1 MKKLMAILLLVTM
14 LFTAALAETATET
27 ETETATETEADTT
40 WYELSEDAGAL
51 VVHLAANATTGYAW
65 TYTISDE
72 TMLEL
77 VTDEYTEDEHED
89 GMTGVGGTWNASFMA
104 IGDKSGEV
112 DLTLT
117 YARSFEP
124 DTPAREIVMHLAIDE
139 AGALTVVSTEE
150 VPMTEATE
158 G

>member
-1 MKKLMAILLLVTM
+1 MKKLMAILLLAVLLLTS
-14 LFTAALAETATET
+14 ALAETEDATEV
-27 ETETATETEADTT
+27 EADTS

-51 VVHLAANATTGYAW
+51 IIHLEANATTGYAW

-72 TMLEL
+72 SLLEL
-77 VTDEYTEDEHED
+77 VTEEYAEDEHED
-89 GMTGVGGTWNASFMA
+89 GMTGVGGTWNASFMT

-117 YARSFEP
+117 YVRSFEP
-124 DTPAREIVMHLAIDE
+124 DTPAREIVMHLSIDE

-150 VPMTEATE
+150 VPTSDAE
-158 G
+158 

>member
-1 MKKLMAILLLVTM
+1 MKKLMAILLLAVLLLTS
-14 LFTAALAETATET
+14 ALAETEDATEV
-27 ETETATETEADTT
+27 EADTS

-51 VVHLAANATTGYAW
+51 IIHLEANATTGYAW

-72 TMLEL
+72 SLLEL
-77 VTDEYTEDEHED
+77 VTEEYAEDEHED
-89 GMTGVGGTWNASFMA
+89 GMTGVGGTWNASFMT

-117 YARSFEP
+117 YVRSFEP
-124 DTPAREIVMHLAIDE
+124 DTPAREIVMHLSIDE

-150 VPMTEATE
+150 VPTTEAE
-158 G
+158 

>member
-1 MKKLMAILLLVTM
+1 MRKLMAILLMAVLLLTS
-14 LFTAALAETATET
+14 ALAETEDATEV
-27 ETETATETEADTT
+27 EADTS

-51 VVHLAANATTGYAW
+51 IIHLEANATTGYAW

-72 TMLEL
+72 SLLEL
-77 VTDEYTEDEHED
+77 VTEEYAEDEHED
-89 GMTGVGGTWNASFMA
+89 GMTGVGGTWNASFMT

-117 YARSFEP
+117 YVRSFEP
-124 DTPAREIVMHLAIDE
+124 DTPAREIVMHLSIDE

-150 VPMTEATE
+150 VPTTEAE
-158 G
+158 

>member
-1 MKKLMAILLLVTM
+1 MRKLIAILLMAVLLLT
-14 LFTAALAETATET
+14 LALAETEDATEV
-27 ETETATETEADTT
+27 EADTS

-51 VVHLAANATTGYAW
+51 IIHLEANATTGYAW

-72 TMLEL
+72 SLLEL
-77 VTDEYTEDEHED
+77 VTEEYAEDEHED
-89 GMTGVGGTWNASFMA
+89 GMTGVGGTWNASFMT

-117 YARSFEP
+117 YVRSFEP
-124 DTPAREIVMHLAIDE
+124 DTPAREIVMHLSIDE

-150 VPMTEATE
+150 VPTSEAE
-158 G
+158 